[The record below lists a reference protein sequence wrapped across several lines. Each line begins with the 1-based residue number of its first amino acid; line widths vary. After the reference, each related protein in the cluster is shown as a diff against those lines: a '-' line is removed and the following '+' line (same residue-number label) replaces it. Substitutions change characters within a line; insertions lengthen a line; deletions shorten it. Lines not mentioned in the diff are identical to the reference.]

1 MVLYPS
7 PAGTTRSLE
16 RLLDTH
22 VIFKKET
29 KIEHFVSGICLMT
42 ILEEKKIKV
51 NPKGIITVKLFF

>member
-7 PAGTTRSLE
+7 LAGTTRSLE

-29 KIEHFVSGICLMT
+29 KIEHFVKWDMFSDYIGG
-42 ILEEKKIKV
+42 KKIKV